1 MLSAFYQ
8 TYVRPCA
15 VLHTFRLKK
24 LWAPE
29 PVPCSCL
36 ASDQQAL
43 CRARDERKR
52 TQPCTCLQ
60 FASTCV
66 SYASAKTIENEW
78 NWHKMGTLSNLKT
91 WQNMTHVNYGLT
103 MVWPSQAA
111 APLARK
117 QLQHWTASC
126 WAHAPFSSQGKES
139 LAPSR
144 ILYELFYYSMISIL
158 FLYERNTRHTGTEK
172 QYDARWIWSNRFL
185 LRRRSILAAF
195 SPCRCTGQ
203 ANIHACEPQLLW
215 HVLGTSLAGVSSE
228 GSEGIH
234 FSCN

>member
-78 NWHKMGTLSNLKT
+78 NWHKMDTLSNLKT

-144 ILYELFYYSMISIL
+144 NLHIHSVWIILLFYDFNLIPL
-158 FLYERNTRHTGTEK
+158 RKEHKTHRHWEAIWCKMNMK
-172 QYDARWIWSNRFL
+172 Q
-185 LRRRSILAAF
+185 
-195 SPCRCTGQ
+195 
-203 ANIHACEPQLLW
+203 
-215 HVLGTSLAGVSSE
+215 
-228 GSEGIH
+228 
-234 FSCN
+234 